1 MSEDFDAKFKRMDT
15 LSLRKEP
22 FFFMVDFEEKEI
34 VVHPIDEA
42 LEHGLFFKFPN
53 LTVEKAP
60 KKSLKDLTLKAKPE
74 SLESYKKGFDIVHEN
89 LMLGNSYLANYTCR
103 TPIES
108 SANLEDF
115 YYGAKAKYTIYYE
128 DRFCSFSPETFVK
141 ISGNKMFTYPM
152 KGTIEA
158 SIKNAEEIIREDP
171 KEKAEHYTVVDLL
184 RNDLS
189 RVCDEVEVDEFQ
201 RIDYLKTNHKDLL
214 AMSSQISGKI
224 KSEFSGKIGSI
235 MKTLLPAG
243 SILGAPKAK
252 TMEIILEAEK
262 EPRGWYTGVAG
273 VFNGESLDTC
283 VLIRFI
289 EKEKNAL
296 YFRSGGGITH
306 QSVLEQE
313 YQEMINK
320 IYVPIH

>member
-1 MSEDFDAKFKRMDT
+1 MSQDFDAKFNRMDI

-22 FFFMVDFEEKEI
+22 FFFMVDFEGTELVVYSLEEVVEGGIYFDFPTLKLEKVQKE
-34 VVHPIDEA
+34 V
-42 LEHGLFFKFPN
+42 
-53 LTVEKAP
+53 
-60 KKSLKDLTLKAKPE
+60 LKDLSIKAMPE
-74 SLESYKKGFDIVHEN
+74 SIHSYKEGFDHVHRN

-103 TPIES
+103 TRIES
-108 SANLEDF
+108 SSTLEDF
-115 YYGAKAKYTIYYE
+115 YYGSKAKYKVYFQNQ
-128 DRFCSFSPETFVK
+128 FCSFSPETFVE
-141 ISGNKMFTYPM
+141 ISGDKMYTYPM

-158 SIKNAEEIIREDP
+158 SVENAEEILREDP

-189 RVCDEVEVDEFQ
+189 RVCDEVQVDEFQ
-201 RIDYLKTNHKDLL
+201 RIDYLKTNQKDLL
-214 AMSSQISGKI
+214 AMSSQISGRI
-224 KSEFSGKIGSI
+224 KPEFSGKIGSI
-235 MKTLLPAG
+235 LKTLLPAG

-262 EPRGWYTGVAG
+262 QTRGWYTGVAG
-273 VFNGESLDTC
+273 VFDGESLDSC

-289 EKEKNAL
+289 EQEENSL
-296 YFRSGGGITH
+296 FFRSGGGITH
-306 QSVLEQE
+306 QSVMEQE

>member
-1 MSEDFDAKFKRMDT
+1 MSQNFEAKFNWMDT

-22 FFFMVDFEEKEI
+22 FFFMVDFEGTEI
-34 VVHPIDEA
+34 VVHPLEEVVENGIFFDFPTLKLEKVQKEA
-42 LEHGLFFKFPN
+42 
-53 LTVEKAP
+53 
-60 KKSLKDLTLKAKPE
+60 LKDLTLKAMPE
-74 SLESYKKGFDIVHEN
+74 SIQSYKVGFDLVHEN
-89 LMLGNSYLANYTCR
+89 LMLGNSYLANYTCK
-103 TPIES
+103 TPVES
-108 SANLEDF
+108 TSNLEDF
-115 YYGAKAKYTIYYE
+115 YYGSKAKYKVYYQNQ
-128 DRFCSFSPETFVK
+128 FCSFSPETFVE
-141 ISGNKMFTYPM
+141 ISGDKMYTYPM

-158 SIKNAEEIIREDP
+158 SVENAEEILREDP

-201 RIDYLKTNHKDLL
+201 RIDYLKTNQKDLL
-214 AMSSQISGKI
+214 AMSSQISGRI
-224 KSEFSGKIGSI
+224 KPEFSGKIGSI

-252 TMEIILEAEK
+252 TMEIIHEAEK
-262 EPRGWYTGVAG
+262 QPRGWYTGVAG
-273 VFNGESLDTC
+273 VFDGESLDSC

-289 EKEKNAL
+289 EQEENSL
-296 YFRSGGGITH
+296 FFRSGGGITH
-306 QSVLEQE
+306 QSVMEQE